1 MKIVDLDKNHEN
13 PYLVCIE
20 EWSEEMLESRHI
32 KEQWYHQMKEKGLR
46 VKLALTDDGTVGGM
60 IEYMPIENS
69 YAEGNDLY
77 IINCIWVHGYEGKPP
92 GNLQG
97 RGMGIALLQAAE
109 EDVKTMGKKGLA
121 AWGLS
126 EEMWM
131 SASWFQKHGYEK
143 ADQEGWLV
151 LVWKA
156 FSQDAKPPRWIK
168 GSFTQEPARGK
179 VKVTS
184 FYSGQCPS
192 ENITYSRARK
202 IAEDF
207 GDKVIFEEIAMSK
220 PENRKK
226 YGLKGGLYINGENI
240 FQGPP
245 PSDEQ
250 IKQKIEEKLQAMGEA
265 QHVS

>member
-1 MKIVDLDKNHEN
+1 MKIVDLTSDYEN

-20 EWSEEMLESRHI
+20 EWSDEMMESRHI
-32 KEQWYHQMKEKGLR
+32 KEKWYHEMKEKGLR
-46 VKLALTDDGTVGGM
+46 TKLALTDDGIVGGM
-60 IEYMPIENS
+60 IEYMPIEHS
-69 YAEGNDLY
+69 YAEGDNLY
-77 IINCIWVHGYEGKPP
+77 MINCIWVHGYKDHPP

-97 RGMGIALLQAAE
+97 KGMGKELLKAAE
-109 EDVKTMGKKGLA
+109 EDVKSLGKKGFA

-151 LVWKA
+151 LVWKS
-156 FSQDAKPPRWIK
+156 FSEDAKSPKWIK
-168 GSFTQEPARGK
+168 GAFEHVPVEGK

-192 ENITYSRARK
+192 ENITYSRAK
-202 IAEDF
+202 EIAQEYA
-207 GDKVIFEEIAMSK
+207 DKVVFEEIDMNK
-220 PENRKK
+220 PENKKK

-240 FQGPP
+240 FEGPP
-245 PSDEQ
+245 PSHEQ
-250 IKQKIEEKLQAMGEA
+250 IKEKIEEHLKTLK
-265 QHVS
+265 